1 MATLFDTRQFVSECR
16 DAASLSDAV
25 TATRAVVRDAVRA
38 LASEVV
44 ALPPLDSVYARH
56 GGGLLLG
63 HDQTLF
69 EDDAATV
76 VIVETEHG
84 HFQPPHDHSMCA
96 VIGVFEGGERNRF
109 YRRTGNRAR
118 LATRR
123 VVRPG
128 EVIALRERT
137 VHAISAETGERC
149 RALHVYL
156 GPLDSRPRSLFHPE
170 SGIEEPFDFDTY
182 LYYVRAA

>member
-1 MATLFDTRQFVSECR
+1 MATHFDTTQFVNECR
-16 DAASLSDAV
+16 DAALANDAV
-25 TATRAVVRDAVRA
+25 TATRAAVRQAVRA

-44 ALPPLDSVYARH
+44 AMPRLESVFARRS
-56 GGGLLLG
+56 GELLLG

-69 EDDAATV
+69 EDDTV
-76 VIVETEHG
+76 TVAIVETEPG

-109 YRRTGNRAR
+109 FRRSGHRAR

-137 VHAISAETGERC
+137 VHAISAEAGERC

-156 GPLDSRPRSLFHPE
+156 GPLSSTPRSLFHPE
-170 SGIEEPFDFDTY
+170 SGLEEPFDFDTF
-182 LYYVRAA
+182 LFYVRAA

>member
-1 MATLFDTRQFVSECR
+1 MATIFDVKQFVGECR
-16 DAASLSDAV
+16 DAAAAKDPM
-25 TATRAVVRDAVRA
+25 TAARAVVRDAVRA
-38 LASEVV
+38 LASGVV
-44 ALPPLDSVYARH
+44 VLPPLDSSYARH

-63 HDQTLF
+63 HDRTLF
-69 EDDAATV
+69 EDDTV
-76 VIVETEHG
+76 TVAVVETEPG
-84 HFQPPHDHSMCA
+84 HLQPPHDHAMCA

-123 VVRPG
+123 VVRPA

-137 VHAISAETGERC
+137 VHAISAEAGERC

-156 GPLDSRPRSLFHPE
+156 GPLGSRPRSLFHPE
-170 SGIEEPFDFDTY
+170 TGAEEPFDLDSY
-182 LYYVRAA
+182 LFYVRAA

>member
-1 MATLFDTRQFVSECR
+1 MATLFDIRQFVSECR
-16 DAASLSDAV
+16 DAAAAGDAV

-38 LASEVV
+38 LASGVV
-44 ALPPLDSVYARH
+44 ALPPLDSIHARH
-56 GGGLLLG
+56 CGRLLLG
-63 HDQTLF
+63 RDRTLF
-69 EDDAATV
+69 EDDASTV
-76 VIVETEHG
+76 AIVETEPG
-84 HFQPPHDHSMCA
+84 HLQPPHDHSMCA

-109 YRRTGNRAR
+109 YRRTGRRAR

-123 VVRPG
+123 VVRPA

-137 VHAISAETGERC
+137 VHAISAEAGEPC

-156 GPLDSRPRSLFHPE
+156 GPLSSRPRSLFHPE
-170 SGIEEPFDFDTY
+170 SGIEESFDFDTY